1 MTIVSD
7 KKRFAIRNDRMA
19 KRHCLGRR
27 SRFVQERSIGDLEP
41 SQIGDHRL
49 KVEQGFEPAL
59 REFGLIR
66 CVSGVPARVLENV
79 SLDNWRRNA
88 IGIATADKRAR
99 DLVLSGNPAEFGE
112 RFRLRFRFRQVQ
124 FSIEPDILWNGGF
137 NQGIKIFEADL
148 AQHDAHLV
156 FVRTNVA
163 ARERIRVD
171 CFFTPLHG
179 ADYGKRIA
187 LQVWRRA

>member
-27 SRFVQERSIGDLEP
+27 SRFIQKRSIGDLEP

-49 KVEQGFEPAL
+49 KVEEGFEPAL
-59 REFGLIR
+59 RQFGLIR

-88 IGIATADKRAR
+88 IGIATAD
-99 DLVLSGNPAEFGE
+99 NEPAILFFLEIP
-112 RFRLRFRFRQVQ
+112 RSPATRSASDFR
-124 FSIEPDILWNGGF
+124 
-137 NQGIKIFEADL
+137 
-148 AQHDAHLV
+148 
-156 FVRTNVA
+156 
-163 ARERIRVD
+163 
-171 CFFTPLHG
+171 
-179 ADYGKRIA
+179 
-187 LQVWRRA
+187 